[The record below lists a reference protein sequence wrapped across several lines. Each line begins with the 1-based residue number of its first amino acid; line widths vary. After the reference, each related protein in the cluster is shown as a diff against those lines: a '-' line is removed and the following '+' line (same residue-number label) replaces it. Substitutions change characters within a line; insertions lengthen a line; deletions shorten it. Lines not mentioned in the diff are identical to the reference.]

1 MTISKAQYDKIMATR
16 ARPITNPFMNVSRA
30 ESERFN
36 AAAIN
41 PTDDTADVLKQMIRE
56 RRRRNAA
63 DQRITVAGERRPK
76 PECGTEQGYQ
86 RHRYNHEKCDE
97 CRLAHNAHNVMT
109 DMKLVKGDKK

>member
-1 MTISKAQYDKIMATR
+1 MTISKAQYDKLAATR
-16 ARPITNPFMNVSRA
+16 TRPITDPFMNVSRA

-41 PTDDTADVLKQMIRE
+41 PTDDTADVLEQMIRDRT
-56 RRRRNAA
+56 RRRAA
-63 DQRITVAGERRPK
+63 DKRITVTGERRPK

-97 CRLAHNAHNVMT
+97 CRLAHNAHKT
-109 DMKLVKGDKK
+109 LKLVKGDKK